1 MNLSLVRIERFVAVA
16 EQLSFTRA
24 AAVLGIDQP
33 WLSRQIM
40 QLEDQLGFMLFDR
53 SGSRI
58 ALTPEGQEFFEVA
71 KQINIATQKVR
82 EKAEEM
88 MRRSRSAIRICVAYS
103 TFPIEGRIRLLTRYA
118 AIRPD
123 VDIDLTAS
131 EWSDDVMERVKAGEA
146 DFGIAF
152 GPLDDPDIEVC
163 NLQTIELSLAMPR
176 ESPLASQSSIS
187 LADLR
192 GHRMALAMKL
202 APAHSPVRRYAWLDE
217 VGAIPVHVPEGRRF
231 IFDVAEKERISVV
244 CYTTTEKIPD
254 SFVRLPLHGPM
265 PEFNLLLVR
274 CKRIMS
280 PVAERLWRLA
290 EEIGEE
296 TAQES

>member
-71 KQINIATQKVR
+71 KQINIATQRVR

-123 VDIDLTAS
+123 VDIEISAS
-131 EWSDDVMERVKAGEA
+131 EWSDDVMERVKQGDA

-163 NLQTIELSLAMPR
+163 KLQDIQLTLAVPR
-176 ESPLASQSSIS
+176 ESPLATQSSI
-187 LADLR
+187 AIEDLR
-192 GHRMALAMKL
+192 GHRMAVAMKQSRDGKL
-202 APAHSPVRRYAWLDE
+202 VKRYSWIDDF
-217 VGAIPVHVPEGRRF
+217 GAIPVHVPEGRRF
-231 IFDVAEKERISVV
+231 IFDVAMKDRMSVI
-244 CYTTTEKIPD
+244 CYTPTEAIPD
-254 SFVRLPLHGPM
+254 SFVRLPLHGAM

-290 EEIGEE
+290 QEIGEE
-296 TAQES
+296 AKQES